1 MSRPQRTSLSDTLK
15 RWRKEDGII
24 IDPTDNGCW
33 ACIFCLLKCKWKSR
47 PSLIENHLKGMN
59 HLANKGKNSQNMSK
73 DPRKLNIRHRTGAA
87 GGEEPRTKRRSGGGG
102 GGNSRSGGGGNSR
115 SGGGGNN
122 RSSGGG
128 NRSRSSGNGGN
139 RSGGNGGRA
148 PPSRDNSNF
157 REGIFLKIF
166 VLRILIRIKK
176 SEKKG

>member
-87 GGEEPRTKRRSGGGG
+87 AGEEPRSKRRSG
-102 GGNSRSGGGGNSR
+102 GGGGNSR

-122 RSSGGG
+122 RSSGGNNRSSGGG
-128 NRSRSSGNGGN
+128 NRSGGNGGNRSGGNGGN

-148 PPSRDNSNF
+148 PSRDNSNF
-157 REGIFLKIF
+157 REGIFL
-166 VLRILIRIKK
+166 
-176 SEKKG
+176 